1 MTTII
6 ASLFGRQRDDYGD
19 QVCVKYD
26 NYLILFLINLFR
38 GLRYVSFSLRSNNVW
53 SPLNSRLR
61 VDILFVLLWLWRLRI
76 NDRCFIAWICNGKN
90 PSICNKFVDLTYDY
104 AQVNGQLKV
113 QGLTKTLSTPF
124 RCSIACTN
132 ISEHLFIL
140 CAVTWNKGF

>member
-6 ASLFGRQRDDYGD
+6 ASLFGRQRDDNGD

-61 VDILFVLLWLWRLRI
+61 VDILFVLL
-76 NDRCFIAWICNGKN
+76 
-90 PSICNKFVDLTYDY
+90 
-104 AQVNGQLKV
+104 
-113 QGLTKTLSTPF
+113 
-124 RCSIACTN
+124 
-132 ISEHLFIL
+132 
-140 CAVTWNKGF
+140 